1 MKITGIVLIVI
12 SLILKYIIN
21 ERRFNR
27 RNFAGMQKFSSYGK
41 AVRLKLLENIIYFI
55 ARLALPAGIV
65 LLIVSLLKTNL
76 K

>member
-21 ERRFNR
+21 ERRFKR

-41 AVRLKLLENIIYFI
+41 AVRVKLIENTIYFI
-55 ARLALPAGIV
+55 ARLLLPLGGV
-65 LLIVSLLKTNL
+65 LLIISFFK
-76 K
+76 